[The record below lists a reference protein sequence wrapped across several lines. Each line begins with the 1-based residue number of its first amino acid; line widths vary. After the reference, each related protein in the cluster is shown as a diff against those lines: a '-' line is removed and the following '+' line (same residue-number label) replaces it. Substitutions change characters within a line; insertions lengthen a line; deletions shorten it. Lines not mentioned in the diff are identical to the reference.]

1 MIRQFLIVVVVL
13 FSASCTKDFLDI
25 NTDPNNPTDIEVSK
39 LLPWAQRTLGDALS
53 MGEDNGGLSQ
63 ILGVYTH
70 QLSTREEPDQYG
82 ATGNEFFLGLAW
94 SKLYATSPPPGA
106 AQPVYGVLNNLED
119 IIERATEDGNTHY
132 AGIAKILKAYTFSQ
146 IVDVF
151 GDVPFS
157 EANRLNEG
165 IQYPK
170 FDDDAAIYDS
180 IFNIINSG
188 IDDLNNT
195 TAPNAFKPG
204 ADDIIYGG
212 DISKWLKAANT
223 IKLKLYTQIRKVKD
237 VSAEVNQLL
246 SAPSGLINTVSES
259 FLIPYGINAATD
271 DRNPAF
277 ATYYA
282 SQRSNHVS
290 PWFYEI
296 LKGYNPGIFTG
307 IEDPRIPYY
316 IYNQISANQNTRE
329 GNQTEY
335 RDGAFVSIYF
345 GSVGPNRDRSQQ
357 NTISMLGIYPAG
369 GKYDDGSATIATATS
384 GTGAAPYRM
393 ITYADRLFL
402 EAELMQV
409 GIVAGNARAK
419 LDAAI
424 KESFRQVDFVVS
436 MVNTS
441 SQSVPVIYSTLYDPT
456 SAATLNDPTKT
467 SPMMRY
473 IHNVLMG
480 YEAASTEKKLEI
492 IMTQKWISNIGNAVD
507 QYTDIRRTGY
517 PVVFNPLDGSMA
529 PGGRVQPPING
540 DPVNPGAQPSVPV
553 QQSRSFPLTLPWFQG
568 ELETN
573 PNAPPQ
579 KQDLSSYKVFWIP

>member
-1 MIRQFLIVVVVL
+1 MIRQILIIVLVL
-13 FSASCTKDFLDI
+13 FTVSCTKDFLDI

-39 LLPWAQRTLGDALS
+39 LLPWAQRTLGDALA

-63 ILGVYTH
+63 ILSVYSH
-70 QLSTREEPDQYG
+70 QMSTREEPDQYG
-82 ATGNEFFLGLAW
+82 ATGNEFYLGLAW
-94 SKLYATSPPPGA
+94 SKLYATSPPAGA
-106 AQPVYGVLNNLED
+106 TQPVYGVLNNLED
-119 IIERATEDGNTHY
+119 IIVRSSAAGNTHY

-157 EANRLNEG
+157 EANKLREG
-165 IQYPK
+165 ILYPK

-180 IFNIINSG
+180 IFNILNSG
-188 IDDLNNT
+188 IADLENT
-195 TAPNAFKPG
+195 TAPNAFEPG
-204 ADDIIYGG
+204 ADDIIYAGNL
-212 DISKWLKAANT
+212 DNWLKAANT

-246 SAPSGLINTVSES
+246 NNPSGLINNVNES

-271 DRNPAF
+271 DRNPGF
-277 ATYYA
+277 ATYFA

-296 LKGYNPGIFTG
+296 LKGYNPRIFTG

-316 IYNQISANQNTRE
+316 IYNQITPTQAPRE

-345 GSVGPNRDRSQQ
+345 GSVGPDRDRSQQ
-357 NTISMLGIYPAG
+357 NTISMYGIYPVG
-369 GKYDDGSATIATATS
+369 GKYDDGSATIASSAS

-393 ITYADRLFL
+393 ITYADRLYL
-402 EAELMQV
+402 EAELIQTGV
-409 GIVAGNARAK
+409 VAG
-419 LDAAI
+419 DAAAVLEEAI
-424 KESFRQVDFVVS
+424 DESFRQIDHVVTNYVS
-436 MVNTS
+436 PSQNVPAIYNTS
-441 SQSVPVIYSTLYDPT
+441 EMNDYVDEVMDDFN
-456 SAATLNDPTKT
+456 AAGN
-467 SPMMRY
+467 
-473 IHNVLMG
+473 
-480 YEAASTEKKLEI
+480 EKKLEI
-492 IMTQKWISNIGNAVD
+492 IMTQKWISSMGSAVD

-517 PVVFNPLDGSMA
+517 PVVFNPLDASMA
-529 PGGRVQPPING
+529 PGGRVQPPLNG
-540 DPVNPGAQPSVPV
+540 DPVNPGAQKSVPV
-553 QQSRSFPLTLPWFQG
+553 QSSRSFPLTLPWFQG

-579 KQDLSSYKVFWIP
+579 KTDLSSYKVFWIP